1 MSTDYEKRIMR
12 VLKYIHD
19 NPAGDLSL
27 DALADVAAFS
37 RFHWHRVFHAMTG
50 ETCAQ
55 AVRRLRLHRAALWLI
70 GTDGPVSDIAAKVG
84 YPNVKSFTRAFQDQ
98 YGVSPRSFRLEG
110 FPGPT
115 ERTRSRGENKVFD
128 IEIRNAASQHLA
140 ALHHHGPYTGI
151 GPCFQKLGTFAP
163 QLGSDIRG
171 VAAVYYDD
179 PNVVAEADLKS
190 RAGFLV
196 ADETKLPKGLDD
208 VILQG
213 GDYAV
218 LTYKGP
224 YEDIGV
230 AYDHLFGRWLP
241 GSGREPADAPC
252 YEVYLNDPADTKP
265 EDLLTEIRLPLAA

>member
-1 MSTDYEKRIMR
+1 MSTDYDKRIMR

-27 DALADVAAFS
+27 DALADVAAMS

-55 AVRRLRLHRAALWLI
+55 AVRRLRLYRAALWLI
-70 GTDGPVSDIAAKVG
+70 GKDWPVAAIAAKVG
-84 YPNVKSFTRAFQDQ
+84 YPNVNSFSRAFQDQ
-98 YGVSPRSFRLEG
+98 YGVSPRSFRMEG
-110 FPGPT
+110 FPAPT
-115 ERTRSRGENKVFD
+115 VNALSKGDSKMFD
-128 IEIRNAASQHLA
+128 VEIRKTEIQRLA
-140 ALHHHGPYTGI
+140 ALHHQGPYAGI
-151 GPCFQKLGTFAP
+151 GPCFRKLWTFAP
-163 QLGSDIRG
+163 ELGSNIRG
-171 VAAVYYDD
+171 IAAVHYDD

-190 RAGFLV
+190 CAGFIV
-196 ADETKLPKGLDD
+196 SDDTMLPKGLDD
-208 VILQG
+208 VILDG
-213 GDYAV
+213 GDCAV

-224 YEDIGV
+224 YGDIRV
-230 AYDHLFGRWLP
+230 AYDHLFGHWLP